1 MKRTHDKKTLANEY
15 CLCRDIP
22 HRWDSGNLGQLIIG
36 EQGKW
41 RNLIYSI
48 YNIPYSEI
56 IPTIDSMCEYSESGF
71 YTGLKLKQDL
81 IRLG

>member
-15 CLCRDIP
+15 CLCRNIP
-22 HRWDSGNLGQLIIG
+22 HEWVGNFGQLIIG
-36 EQGKW
+36 TKGEW
-41 RNLIYSI
+41 RNCIYSI

-56 IPTIDSMCEYSESGF
+56 ISTIDSMCEYDEFGRF
-71 YTGLKLKQDL
+71 CGLKHKQDI